1 MTSLLLPEKKDEPYD
16 NTVVKLVKYDTKED
30 FLEGGFEDTLRI
42 RKLQVGLDENGVT
55 YLCDVIFCVTQKVM
69 QS

>member
-1 MTSLLLPEKKDEPYD
+1 MSPYD
-16 NTVVKLVKYDTKED
+16 YTVVKLFKYDTKED

-55 YLCDVIFCVTQKVM
+55 YLCDVFFVLRKR
-69 QS
+69 